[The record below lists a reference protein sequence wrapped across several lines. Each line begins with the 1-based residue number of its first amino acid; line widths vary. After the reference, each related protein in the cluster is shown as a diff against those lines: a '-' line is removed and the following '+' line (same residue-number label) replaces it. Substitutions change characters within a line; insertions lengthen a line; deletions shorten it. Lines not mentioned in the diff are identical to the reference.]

1 MPMNNRQKIYLV
13 VKTIYTVYQSLVRIK
28 KTKQKKK
35 DQDDSSFSLEVMNLT
50 NNKDNMCGSSVI
62 HVRCVFI

>member
-1 MPMNNRQKIYLV
+1 MNNRQKIYLV
-13 VKTIYTVYQSLVRIK
+13 VKTIYTVYQLRVRIK
-28 KTKQKKK
+28 KKK